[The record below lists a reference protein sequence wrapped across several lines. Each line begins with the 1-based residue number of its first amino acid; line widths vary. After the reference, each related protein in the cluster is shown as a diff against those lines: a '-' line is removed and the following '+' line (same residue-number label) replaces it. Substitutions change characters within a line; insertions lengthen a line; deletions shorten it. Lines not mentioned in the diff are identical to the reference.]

1 MKKIYNFVNN
11 LQITNIY
18 DEIFTN
24 IYIFI
29 YNIYIDLHID
39 NLPDNNV
46 VYIISNDN
54 KSIYNFINT
63 IKDLKYFRKQLDI
76 LNISILFVNKFENYK
91 INNIYIE
98 NIPNNIKFIINRLLI
113 NINTNKHIIFIKN
126 ENEIKNKNN
135 IYIYYN
141 QNLEQIQKDL
151 IAKLQY

>member
-1 MKKIYNFVNN
+1 VKKIYNFVNN